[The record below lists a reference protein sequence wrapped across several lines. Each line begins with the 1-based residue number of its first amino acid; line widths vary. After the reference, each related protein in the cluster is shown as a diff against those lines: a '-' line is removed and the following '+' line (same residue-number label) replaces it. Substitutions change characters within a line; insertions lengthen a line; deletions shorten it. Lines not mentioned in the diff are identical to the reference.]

1 MLSLKRKAGLLTMR
15 HVELGLLTVRHVE
28 PGAEGGTKL
37 ELAGGGDPAVGD
49 ERRLHAQVLV
59 TVCDVVTMH

>member
-1 MLSLKRKAGLLTMR
+1 MR

-49 ERRLHAQVLV
+49 ERRLHA
-59 TVCDVVTMH
+59 